1 MNIILKRRIIMKA
14 NFKKFMAV
22 IAATAMCAVPMANSM
37 SASAAPQKISRELV
51 LTDEQENVIQS
62 ALAKQVT
69 KVQSRS
75 QLRKLMELFENRKRV
90 VVNPIA
96 NDNVVEFVVVGKE
109 ASSRLGDRGLV
120 IEPSLKDWG
129 PLTPY
134 IKGRNVVIKF
144 K

>member
-1 MNIILKRRIIMKA
+1 MKA

-37 SASAAPQKISRELV
+37 SASAAPYKVSREIV
-51 LTDEQENVIQS
+51 LTEEQENVIQS

-69 KVQSRS
+69 KVQSRA
-75 QLRKLMELFENRKRV
+75 QLRKLMELFQKREKV
-90 VVNPIA
+90 VVNPVA
-96 NDNVVEFVVVGKE
+96 SDKVVEFVVVGKE
-109 ASSRLGDRGLV
+109 ASSRMGDKGLL
-120 IEPSLKDWG
+120 IEPGTKDWG

-134 IKGRNVVIKF
+134 IDGRDVIVRF